1 MSSVSISSYDL
12 ALVSHM
18 ANGSY
23 NVAQYLRYDTAGT
36 VITNEG
42 LTGSRVHAISG
53 IPYLPVGGAT
63 TAFQSP
69 ELLMF
74 GFVDRSR
81 VAGQIVSIPLNHLSV
96 DADSPFELLDVQAEA
111 DWVGL
116 LQAPVGA
123 IPASY
128 ANYQVRYLL
137 EVRAY
142 PGEFTA
148 YGNLYPAILLQTASV
163 ERYAVYQDSL
173 STIYF
178 LG

>member
-1 MSSVSISSYDL
+1 
-12 ALVSHM
+12 
-18 ANGSY
+18 
-23 NVAQYLRYDTAGT
+23 
-36 VITNEG
+36 
-42 LTGSRVHAISG
+42 
-53 IPYLPVGGAT
+53 
-63 TAFQSP
+63 
-69 ELLMF
+69 MF

-81 VAGQIVSIPLNHLSV
+81 IVGQIVSIPLNHLSA
-96 DADSPFELLDVQAEA
+96 DADSPFELLGVQAEA

-128 ANYQVRYLL
+128 ANYQVKYVL

-148 YGNLYPAILLQTASV
+148 YDNLYPSMLLQTASV

-173 STIYF
+173 TTIYF